1 MSKLTEHLGKHLRG
15 EVLDTKS
22 ARDYFSTDGSIF
34 KLQPHAIV
42 YPQNVTDVRK
52 VNKFS
57 WQLAERGKSLPITSR
72 GKGTDQGG
80 AALGQ
85 GLIMVMP
92 AHLNRLLDID
102 RDSVTVEPGM
112 LYGDLQRTLH
122 SHGKFLPPYPSSIE
136 YSTVG
141 GAVANNASGEKTLK
155 YGSTAD
161 YVKELEVVLASGQVI
176 RTRPLSKRELNR
188 KKGQTDMEGDIYRAV
203 DGLLLDNAELIEQ
216 ARPKVSKNS
225 AGYALW
231 DVRRPD
237 GSFDLSRLIVGS
249 QGTLGTVTEITF
261 ATETYNPDTHLLVMS
276 FDDLAKAGEAAQ
288 ALRQLK
294 PSAMEVVDYHL
305 LDFLRR
311 HQPSQVED
319 IIEDGIPKI
328 MFLVEFDEDKV
339 SARKR
344 NVKKAQKIVRE
355 LATNVRTSTDVD
367 EQDVLW
373 KVRRGAAAI
382 MWMEQG
388 KKKALPF
395 IEDGVVPS
403 DKVSEFIERSYE
415 LFDKYDLDLALWGH
429 IGDGNF
435 HMQPFLDLSNA
446 TDRQTVFKLM
456 DDFYQMI
463 FELGGSTT
471 GEHNDGRLRGPYLR
485 ELYGSEM
492 YELFRKVKDI
502 FDPHNILNPG
512 VKIDV
517 DKDALKKQLRHE
529 HNIDHLYDHMP
540 KAHH

>member
-1 MSKLTEHLGKHLRG
+1 
-15 EVLDTKS
+15 
-22 ARDYFSTDGSIF
+22 
-34 KLQPHAIV
+34 
-42 YPQNVTDVRK
+42 
-52 VNKFS
+52 
-57 WQLAERGKSLPITSR
+57 
-72 GKGTDQGG
+72 
-80 AALGQ
+80 
-85 GLIMVMP
+85 
-92 AHLNRLLDID
+92 
-102 RDSVTVEPGM
+102 M
-112 LYGDLQRTLH
+112 L
-122 SHGKFLPPYPSSIE
+122 
-136 YSTVG
+136 
-141 GAVANNASGEKTLK
+141 
-155 YGSTAD
+155 
-161 YVKELEVVLASGQVI
+161 
-176 RTRPLSKRELNR
+176 
-188 KKGQTDMEGDIYRAV
+188 
-203 DGLLLDNAELIEQ
+203 
-216 ARPKVSKNS
+216 
-225 AGYALW
+225 
-231 DVRRPD
+231 
-237 GSFDLSRLIVGS
+237 
-249 QGTLGTVTEITF
+249 
-261 ATETYNPDTHLLVMS
+261 MS
-276 FDDLAKAGEAAQ
+276 FDNLAKAGEAAQ

-305 LDFLRR
+305 LDFLQR

-355 LATNVRTSTDVD
+355 LATNVRISTDVD

-403 DKVSEFIERSYE
+403 DKVPEFIERSYE

-492 YELFRKVKDI
+492 YELFRNVKDI
-502 FDPHNILNPG
+502 FDPHKILNPG

-517 DKDALKKQLRHE
+517 DKDNLRKQLRHE
-529 HNIDHLYDHMP
+529 HNIDHLYEHMP